1 MHEIARLLHALI
13 RHRADG
19 AEVLERP
26 PRHEYDALRALEH
39 FRAVGAMPDER
50 MQEAIDLVHA
60 KRLPEGTWPLD
71 LVHGGDAV
79 NDYGP
84 VGEPNRWI
92 TLKALRVLRWAEG

>member
-1 MHEIARLLHALI
+1 
-13 RHRADG
+13 
-19 AEVLERP
+19 
-26 PRHEYDALRALEH
+26 
-39 FRAVGAMPDER
+39 

-71 LVHGGDAV
+71 VVHGGDAV
-79 NDYGP
+79 IDYGP